1 MANEQ
6 SKELIPPNPGPSLA
20 VSGED
25 SEMMRRALKGA
36 TTSRSAGM
44 AHQAAEQQMARP
56 KAPQTSKGNLFQQDK
71 SENYG
76 IRDVAPMDRK

>member
-1 MANEQ
+1 MANDQ
-6 SKELIPPNPGPSLA
+6 SKELIPANPGPSLA
-20 VSGED
+20 ISGED
-25 SEMMRRALKGA
+25 SKMMKRALKGA

-44 AHQAAEQQMARP
+44 AHQTAERQMS

-76 IRDVAPMDRK
+76 IRDTAPMDRK